1 MRLQTVRTIVLDA
14 AILAALGVGGWFV
27 GAAVFAHEAGTA
39 RPIEVVADRAGAS
52 TSDGTIVVPSSGLSP
67 FGQHSGLPGRQVLVG
82 RVTEVGDGFF
92 VAATPAGET
101 TFQIGEDSTFLLRLM
116 PGSAADVEPGATIAV
131 LTDGESDGAVVA
143 RSVLVLPPGSRPQIQ
158 APPPPAFD
166 PGQVQEEPPAEDT
179 DTAAGETGDDES
191 AGDASGSDAEG

>member
-1 MRLQTVRTIVLDA
+1 MRLQTIRTLVLDA

-27 GAAVFAHEAGTA
+27 GAAVFADEAGTA
-39 RPIEVVADRAGAS
+39 RPIEVTADRGGAS
-52 TSDGTIVVPSSGLSP
+52 ATSSALVVPASGLSP

-101 TFQIGEDSTFLLRLM
+101 TFEISDESTFLLRLAA
-116 PGSAADVEPGATIAV
+116 GSAADIEPGATIAV
-131 LTDGESDGAVVA
+131 VADGESGGGAVVA
-143 RSVLVLPPGSRPQIQ
+143 RSVLVLPSGSRPQIQ

-166 PGQVQEEPPAEDT
+166 LGEVQEEAADETPAEED
-179 DTAAGETGDDES
+179 DAADD
-191 AGDASGSDAEG
+191 ADG